1 VLKQRQKK
9 ERVYFPRQ
17 AGRQAGRQAIERHRM
32 PEKGPEK
39 GNRCVLCEEGPG
51 VACR

>member
-1 VLKQRQKK
+1 MDNFNVLKQWQKK
-9 ERVYFPRQ
+9 LGLFP
-17 AGRQAGRQAIERHRM
+17 QAGRQAIESDRM

-39 GNRCVLCEEGPG
+39 GNRSVLCEEGPG